1 MTYLT
6 IVNNILKRLRERT
19 VATVNE
25 TSYSTLVGML
35 VNDAKQEIEQ
45 SWNWSAL
52 RTTLTA
58 TTTAG
63 TFAYELTGSGD
74 NLSVLDVI
82 NDTSNWFMRYQTA
95 SEFNNYY
102 LNVDAPAGA
111 PMYYSFNGLTSDGDT
126 IVEVYPKPDA
136 QYLIRFNIVDR
147 TADLSAD
154 SDTLLVPSKPVE
166 MLAYAKAVEERGE
179 DGGIGMSSAYATAQR
194 TLNDAISFDAAKHP
208 EETIWTTV

>member
-25 TSYSTLVGML
+25 TSYSALVGML

-63 TFAYELTGSGD
+63 TFAYELTGAGD

-102 LNVDAPAGA
+102 LNVDAPAGS
-111 PMYYSFNGLTSDGDT
+111 PMFYSFNGIDENGDT
-126 IVEVYPKPDA
+126 IVEVYPKPDGV
-136 QYLIRFNIVDR
+136 YLIRFNIVDR